1 MPYIIVEGLLGDRGG
16 GSSRKDDE
24 NVRPQTPNT
33 SRMGSGSSPRPQFH
47 VSVSGLKAAELSDL
61 RNFSPGVDKD
71 NYTITFPQHPC
82 VILNALE
89 VLGFRVVSSAPKVVL
104 SPPPSTNNSNE
115 STTPSSSIEQSIVW
129 TLRKEFEDI
138 EL

>member
-1 MPYIIVEGLLGDRGG
+1 MNR
-16 GSSRKDDE
+16 
-24 NVRPQTPNT
+24 
-33 SRMGSGSSPRPQFH
+33 SGAFA
-47 VSVSGLKAAELSDL
+47 VAAAELSDL

-89 VLGFRVVSSAPKVVL
+89 VLGFRVVSSAPKVVF
-104 SPPPSTNNSNE
+104 SPSTNNSNE
-115 STTPSSSIEQSIVW
+115 STTTSSIEQSIVW
-129 TLRKEFEDI
+129 TLRKEFEDV

>member
-1 MPYIIVEGLLGDRGG
+1 MDQKMDKRRSAAFAVA
-16 GSSRKDDE
+16 
-24 NVRPQTPNT
+24 
-33 SRMGSGSSPRPQFH
+33 
-47 VSVSGLKAAELSDL
+47 AAELSDL

-129 TLRKEFEDI
+129 TLRKEFEDV